1 MLSYE
6 KLKDSVTVQEWFN
19 EGEIS
24 GEIKGEKRLLL
35 KLLTKKFKTLPET
48 IVEAIKSIEDTKF
61 IEKIGEKIFDFKTL
75 DDLVK
80 LLPKK

>member
-61 IEKIGEKIFDFKTL
+61 IEKIFDFKTL

>member
-6 KLKDSVTVQEWFN
+6 KLKDSVVVQEWFN

-24 GEIKGEKRLLL
+24 GEKKLLL
-35 KLLTKKFKTLPET
+35 KQLTKRFKKLPET
-48 IVEAIKSIEDTKF
+48 IIEAIKSIEDTKF

-75 DDLVK
+75 DDLTK
-80 LLPKK
+80 LLHKK